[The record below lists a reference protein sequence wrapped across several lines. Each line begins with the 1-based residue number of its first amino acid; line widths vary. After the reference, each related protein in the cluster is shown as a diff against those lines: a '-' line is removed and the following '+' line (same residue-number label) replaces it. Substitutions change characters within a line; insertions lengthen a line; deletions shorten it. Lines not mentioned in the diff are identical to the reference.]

1 MKIFVSS
8 LISGFE
14 PLRAAARSAI
24 QALGHGPVMAE
35 DFGAKPASPQIACL
49 QGLRSADLVVL
60 ILGERYGV
68 IPPGSKVSPTHEEY
82 LEARG
87 AKEILLFVQDD
98 VTPEPAQ
105 DALLREAQAWRG
117 GLFRAGFHTP
127 EELRDAVTRAIHK
140 FELAHTAAPLNA
152 PELRSTAEMMFAER
166 SGHGSQGSSR
176 LQFALAAGPKQQVLR
191 PAELEAESLADAL
204 HQQAMFGTPKLF
216 EKSCGVIT
224 RMDGDIL
231 VIEQENGASLHLGE
245 QGNVVIGL
253 PLERRE
259 SRSRGFGGVMFGI
272 IEESV
277 LQELTNA
284 IAFAD
289 WVLDKID
296 PTQLITHV
304 ALAAR
309 IEASDFMAW
318 RTQAE
323 QDERPNS
330 GTMRMSSAPVKPVCV
345 DRPRGTLKFDAR
357 RLAEDLLVPLRR
369 QWKA

>member
-14 PLRAAARSAI
+14 ALRAAARSAI
-24 QALGHGPVMAE
+24 LALGHEPVMAE
-35 DFGAKPASPQIACL
+35 DFGAKSISPQVACL

-60 ILGERYGV
+60 ILGERYGAL
-68 IPPGSKVSPTHEEY
+68 PPGSQVSPTHEEY

-87 AKEILLFVQDD
+87 AKEILLFVQEG

-105 DALLREAQAWRG
+105 AALLREAQGWRG
-117 GLFRAGFHTP
+117 GLFRAGFRSP

-140 FELAHTAAPLNA
+140 FELAHAAAPLNA
-152 PELRSTAEMMFAER
+152 SELRQTASAMLTER
-166 SGHGSQGSSR
+166 VRDDSQGRSR
-176 LQFALAAGPKQQVLR
+176 VRFSLAAGPKQQVLR
-191 PAELEAESLADAL
+191 PAELEAESLVDAV
-204 HQQAMFGTPKLF
+204 HQYAMFGATKLF
-216 EKSCGVIT
+216 DRSSGVEV
-224 RMDGDIL
+224 RMNSDTL
-231 VIEQENGASLHLGE
+231 VIKQENGASLQLDE
-245 QGNVVIGL
+245 QGGVAIAL
-253 PLERRE
+253 PLERE
-259 SRSRGFGGVMFGI
+259 ASRSRGFSGVMLGI
-272 IEESV
+272 VEESV
-277 LQELTNA
+277 LRELTNA

-296 PTQLITHV
+296 PTQRVTHV

-309 IEASDFMAW
+309 IESSDFMAW

-323 QDERPNS
+323 QDANPNS
-330 GTMRMSSAPVKPVCV
+330 GTMRMSPAPEKPVCA
-345 DRPRGTLKFDAR
+345 DCPRGALKFDAR

>member
-14 PLRAAARSAI
+14 PLRSAARSAI
-24 QALGHGPVMAE
+24 KAIDHEPVMAE
-35 DFGAKPASPQIACL
+35 DFGAKPASPQVACL

-98 VTPEPAQ
+98 VVPEPAQ
-105 DALLREAQAWRG
+105 DALLLEAQGWRD
-117 GLFRAGFHTP
+117 GLFRSGFRTP

-140 FELAHTAAPLNA
+140 FELAHTAAPLNT
-152 PELRSTAEMMFAER
+152 PELRSTAEAMLDER
-166 SGHGSQGSSR
+166 SRHGSQGPSR
-176 LQFALAAGPKQQVLR
+176 LCFALAAGPKQQVLR

-216 EKSCGVIT
+216 EKSRGVIA

-231 VIEQENGASLHLGE
+231 VIAQENGASLHLGE
-245 QGNVVIGL
+245 QGNVAIGL

-259 SRSRGFGGVMFGI
+259 SRSQGFGSVMLGI
-272 IEESV
+272 VEESV
-277 LQELTNA
+277 LRELMNA
-284 IAFAD
+284 IAFAA

-296 PTQLITHV
+296 PTQRVTHV
-304 ALAAR
+304 VLAAR
-309 IEASDFMAW
+309 IEAPDFMTW

-323 QDERPNS
+323 QDESPNS

-345 DRPRGTLKFDAR
+345 DRPRGALKFDIS